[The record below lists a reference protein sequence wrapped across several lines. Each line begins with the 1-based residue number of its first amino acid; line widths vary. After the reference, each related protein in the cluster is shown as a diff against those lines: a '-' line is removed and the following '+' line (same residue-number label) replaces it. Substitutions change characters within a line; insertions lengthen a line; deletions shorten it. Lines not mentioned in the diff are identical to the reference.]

1 MDRITQWFNSGT
13 EYHEGVAIYAALP
26 DKSIRILK
34 QLNRGKNNQNMATLV
49 SLLRKHK
56 NAPVKEEPKKPVL
69 PTPAPKAPTQEV
81 INVEQERSQL
91 AKESTTREFSTIRLG
106 DLPAELRPRF
116 LRARQVFYDMIELK
130 FALNDLPPDA
140 DKSALS
146 IQLQILDLDEERDL
160 IWKELHH
167 WHNHRSILKVPTDDF
182 AGLTNPQLYQK
193 KRNLTSSVSKIEKR
207 LEEKYALLDK
217 ETNKHQQLLIENQI
231 KRSEQTLHTHQLN
244 IKKIDELL

>member
-1 MDRITQWFNSGT
+1 
-13 EYHEGVAIYAALP
+13 
-26 DKSIRILK
+26 
-34 QLNRGKNNQNMATLV
+34 MATLV
-49 SLLRKHK
+49 SLLRKYK
-56 NAPVKEEPKKPVL
+56 NAPVKEETKKPEL
-69 PTPAPKAPTQEV
+69 PSPAPTAPTQEV
-81 INVEQERSQL
+81 INKEHERAQI
-91 AKESTTREFSTIRLG
+91 AQESTTREFSGIRLG
-106 DLPAELRPRF
+106 DLPPELRPRF

-130 FALNDLPPDA
+130 FALNDLPPEA
-140 DKSALS
+140 EQSALS

-167 WHNHRSILKVPTDDF
+167 WKNHRSILKAPTDDF

-193 KRNLTSSVSKIEKR
+193 KRNLTSSISKIEKR
-207 LEEKYALLDK
+207 LDEKYALLDK